1 MKIIYIDWIDIP
13 NKNSCGPQVK
23 SMLKLQNDLIKQT
36 IYFPEYDLAYDP
48 HTSSAEDPRARTL
61 IELTSNTRLIIPK
74 TIRINTNSL
83 KFYEAIFCE
92 SKHDIVIMGGGE
104 IVGDVRTHI
113 YDEPSEFGHGMK
125 CVNSDN
131 VLIKNISFK
140 ECIGDGFC
148 TSGTGPAKEEYNF
161 SKGCT
166 NLSLINCTF
175 DSNRRQG
182 VSLTCAQNG
191 LLIDKCRFINTGVI
205 SYTAPGSGIDFEPN
219 GDYDTFFNCKITNC
233 VFSNNK
239 GAQFNTYSANFDGLL
254 IDKCQFISPC
264 EIINGVSQI
273 NGLRCISFHGTFKN
287 SKISRS
293 VLNAD
298 VATDRFR
305 GSNSVIEFVKCD
317 LKGFYTFDLV
327 TSGTIETNY
336 LIKFNKCIFNIDGVN
351 YRYAP
356 FFIRNSM
363 ADLVFNHCKITN
375 NIDIQTSF
383 GNLFFYRA
391 GYGCY
396 AKFEAYDCVID
407 LKDKPIDFTVL
418 KNSRVRC
425 GSINNI
431 ITKKQ
436 GVSLINN
443 RIELTSNELNAY
455 FKFLNANGLNEGDIR
470 KIQIEGNSITAT
482 CHPSMIVSG
491 EPSGSRF
498 DTTGYDL
505 FMENNVFPSITDYG
519 NLQTLKMSEHFH
531 SVVVE

>member
-1 MKIIYIDWIDIP
+1 M
-13 NKNSCGPQVK
+13 
-23 SMLKLQNDLIKQT
+23 
-36 IYFPEYDLAYDP
+36 
-48 HTSSAEDPRARTL
+48 
-61 IELTSNTRLIIPK
+61 
-74 TIRINTNSL
+74 
-83 KFYEAIFCE
+83 
-92 SKHDIVIMGGGE
+92 
-104 IVGDVRTHI
+104 
-113 YDEPSEFGHGMK
+113 
-125 CVNSDN
+125 
-131 VLIKNISFK
+131 
-140 ECIGDGFC
+140 
-148 TSGTGPAKEEYNF
+148 
-161 SKGCT
+161 
-166 NLSLINCTF
+166 
-175 DSNRRQG
+175 
-182 VSLTCAQNG
+182 
-191 LLIDKCRFINTGVI
+191 
-205 SYTAPGSGIDFEPN
+205 
-219 GDYDTFFNCKITNC
+219 
-233 VFSNNK
+233 
-239 GAQFNTYSANFDGLL
+239 
-254 IDKCQFISPC
+254 
-264 EIINGVSQI
+264 
-273 NGLRCISFHGTFKN
+273 
-287 SKISRS
+287 
-293 VLNAD
+293 
-298 VATDRFR
+298 
-305 GSNSVIEFVKCD
+305 
-317 LKGFYTFDLV
+317 
-327 TSGTIETNY
+327 
-336 LIKFNKCIFNIDGVN
+336 
-351 YRYAP
+351 
-356 FFIRNSM
+356 
-363 ADLVFNHCKITN
+363 FNHCKITN